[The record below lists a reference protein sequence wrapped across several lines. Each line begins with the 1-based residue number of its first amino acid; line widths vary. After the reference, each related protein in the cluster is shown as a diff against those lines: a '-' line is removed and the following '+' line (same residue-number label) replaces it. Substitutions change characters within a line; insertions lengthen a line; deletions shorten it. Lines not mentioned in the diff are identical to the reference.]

1 MPARLLR
8 RVLPS
13 RVCCG
18 TRATVAQAMFLMNNN
33 NVDAL
38 IVLSSRRGLK
48 LDPIETNFEQLS
60 GIITRSDIFKTAF
73 ENVRALKLTRVGRVM
88 TPSYE
93 IITVSTD
100 ESVFSCLARMLEKKV
115 HHLLVV
121 RGDRD
126 IVGLVT
132 FKDVVRAS
140 LGESEDTRR
149 KCISALAQI
158 TDTGLADDEIEEAPA
173 VYAVPKECLDVIMGE
188 DGKTIQGI
196 IEDSQAWV
204 QVLRKTTRGHRFI
217 ILDGKGEH
225 RAMAKLMIEQLISQP
240 IKLVSLPLV

>member
-1 MPARLLR
+1 
-8 RVLPS
+8 
-13 RVCCG
+13 
-18 TRATVAQAMFLMNNN
+18 MFLMNNN

-60 GIITRSDIFKTAF
+60 GIITRSDVFKTAF
-73 ENVRALKLTRVGRVM
+73 ENVKSLKLTRVGRVM

-93 IITVSTD
+93 VITVSTD

-126 IVGLVT
+126 IVGLVN

-140 LGESEDTRR
+140 LGESDDTRR

-158 TDTGLADDEIEEAPA
+158 TDTGLDDDQIEEAPA
-173 VYAVPKECLDVIMGE
+173 VYALPKEDIDKLMGPE
-188 DGKTIQGI
+188 GKTIQDI
-196 IEDSQAWV
+196 IDQSQAWV
-204 QVLRKTTRGHRFI
+204 QVLRKTTRGHRFVV
-217 ILDGKGEH
+217 LDGKGEH
-225 RAMAKLMIEQLISQP
+225 RATAKLLIEQLLAKP
-240 IKLVSLPLV
+240 MKLVSLPLV

>member
-1 MPARLLR
+1 
-8 RVLPS
+8 
-13 RVCCG
+13 
-18 TRATVAQAMFLMNNN
+18 MFLMNNN

-60 GIITRSDIFKTAF
+60 GIITRSDVFKTAF
-73 ENVRALKLTRVGRVM
+73 ENVKSLKLTRVGRVM

-93 IITVSTD
+93 VITVSTD

-126 IVGLVT
+126 IVGLVN

-140 LGESEDTRR
+140 LGESDDTRR

-158 TDTGLADDEIEEAPA
+158 TDTGLEDDQIEEAPA
-173 VYAVPKECLDVIMGE
+173 VYALPKEDIDKLMGPE
-188 DGKTIQGI
+188 GKTIQDI
-196 IEDSQAWV
+196 IDQSQAWV
-204 QVLRKTTRGHRFI
+204 QVLRKTTRGHRFVV
-217 ILDGKGEH
+217 LDGKGEH
-225 RAMAKLMIEQLISQP
+225 RATAKLLIEQLLAKP
-240 IKLVSLPLV
+240 MKLVSLPLV